1 MAAQKSPAA
10 AIAIDEI
17 SDSQNYPGAVRK
29 IVDLGLELTGRNLGY
44 KYVSADPRNGGMD
57 SSGFIY
63 YVLTQSGMK
72 DVPRD
77 ARGQYIWVPKAGNFQ
92 AVLGQGDDTFELN
105 ALKPGDLLF
114 WSTNFGMSRDPEIS
128 QTMIYIGREKGT
140 NQRLMVGASESRS
153 SKGQKKSGVGVFDF
167 KVGRASAKQIDES
180 TPVFVGYGRIPGM
193 VGQ

>member
-1 MAAQKSPAA
+1 MPSLPAMISPTPSPFKTPQASPTLTPPPTVAAQKSPAA

-63 YVLTQSGMK
+63 YVLTQSGMR

-77 ARGQYIWVPKAGNFQ
+77 AREQYIWSV
-92 AVLGQGDDTFELN
+92 
-105 ALKPGDLLF
+105 
-114 WSTNFGMSRDPEIS
+114 RPEIFRPS
-128 QTMIYIGREKGT
+128 SRNATT
-140 NQRLMVGASESRS
+140 RS
-153 SKGQKKSGVGVFDF
+153 SSMRSSPAICFFGPQTL
-167 KVGRASAKQIDES
+167 E
-180 TPVFVGYGRIPGM
+180 
-193 VGQ
+193 